1 MMAAR
6 ILLTAIFF
14 AVLSVPLRARAAADA
29 PFTPPSTIGLR
40 VMRLTANGGNTGSMC
55 DVSPDEKSFGCGS
68 NGYPYASNPIT
79 ISIETDYL
87 LNVIPQEMPLSFA
100 PIAIEAQATAAR
112 SFTYWYARRGTL
124 INNSISYQAFVPGK
138 FIAVSGV
145 TPDNAADPCASGN
158 LGARQAKLC
167 AAMVNPRYMT
177 RFDSD
182 VPVFAQF
189 SADWPERTRT
199 NANHKALR
207 AVDDPI
213 SNTTNGAC
221 DSDGAGSHGWG
232 MVQNGANRWARGYQC
247 AYSARAPWTVTWGT
261 ADQILAHY
269 YTGIHL
275 RRAAG
280 QQREKGLLERVLTL
294 FSGDAAATPG
304 DITTPDWR
312 WNPLRIDGLPEALPV
327 TQRAEASTR
336 EAFTLDVQLQNTGVY
351 TWMCGQGT
359 GCFSLGYVW
368 SGAQGQVYTGTTWA
382 ELPCSVPPGDP
393 SARTS
398 LNIIDRPMWPAGVYT
413 LTLDMRAHTDDGR
426 VVWFSEQGWPA
437 YNMPIALTEGG
448 IEGRRQ
454 VLAAGT
460 PMAYVPFVQNEAA
473 APVATAAPVAP
484 TATTDDGRQ
493 VTATPPG
500 PTATPQAIGC
510 R

>member
-1 MMAAR
+1 MIAAR
-6 ILLTAIFF
+6 ILLTAILF
-14 AVLSVPLRARAAADA
+14 AALSVPLRVRAAADA
-29 PFTPPSTIGLR
+29 PFTPPSAIGLR

-55 DVSPDEKSFGCGS
+55 DVSLDEKSFGCGS

-100 PIAIEAQATAAR
+100 TTAIEAQATAAR

-167 AAMVNPRYMT
+167 AAMANPRYMT

-213 SNTTNGAC
+213 SNTTNGEC
-221 DSDGAGSHGWG
+221 ISDGAGSHGWG

-247 AYSARAPWTVTWGT
+247 AYSTKAPWTVTWGT
-261 ADQILAHY
+261 ADQILTHY

-275 RRAAG
+275 RTAAAPL
-280 QQREKGLLERVLTL
+280 REKGLLERVLTL
-294 FSGDAAATPG
+294 FAGEAASMPG

-312 WNPLRIDGLPEALPV
+312 WNPLQIDGLPESMPV
-327 TQRAEASTR
+327 RQSTEATTSDV
-336 EAFTLDVQLQNTGVY
+336 FVLDVHLQNTGVY
-351 TWMCGQGT
+351 TWTCGQGA

-368 SGAQGQVYTGTTWA
+368 TGAQGQVYTGTTWA

-398 LNIIDRPMWPAGVYT
+398 LNIDDRPAWPAGAYT

-437 YNMPIALTEGG
+437 YDIPITLTEGG
-448 IEGRRQ
+448 VEGRRRA
-454 VLAAGT
+454 LAAGT
-460 PMAYVPFVQNEAA
+460 AMAYVPFVQNEAA
-473 APVATAAPVAP
+473 APA
-484 TATTDDGRQ
+484 
-493 VTATPPG
+493 ATPPG